1 MHKNV
6 QVQSL
11 LLLTSMGRLFHIF
24 YHKNKILY
32 FLTQK
37 RKCLKCLK
45 NCACSIRLVTGCTF
59 VSNQKTPFWKLGGL
73 CSVKANTH
81 KQERAAQLLLLILGS

>member
-1 MHKNV
+1 MGKNV

-37 RKCLKCLK
+37 RKCLKYLEKLCLQH
-45 NCACSIRLVTGCTF
+45 T
-59 VSNQKTPFWKLGGL
+59 LGNRMHI
-73 CSVKANTH
+73 CIKPEDT
-81 KQERAAQLLLLILGS
+81 LLETRWPV